1 MFIIPSVFFEQV
13 QQEKVNTIWD
23 IVQCLLSKS
32 KSKFIGTE
40 GLTPR
45 ALQHSSSMSYAL
57 AEH

>member
-40 GLTPR
+40 GLTPG
-45 ALQHSSSMSYAL
+45 ALQQSSNM
-57 AEH
+57 